1 MSDLSYKELSEAI
14 AVQSVKDAAFRK
26 ELLADPS
33 ATFEKYSG
41 QTLSGTKVF
50 VHENSPS
57 EIHFVLPPALAD
69 GELSDEDLEKVAG
82 GEFFIGVA
90 VVGAIVGGA
99 TILAGAAGTAATI
112 ANDQT
117 RARHGW

>member
-41 QTLSGTKVF
+41 QSLSGGKVF
-50 VHENSPS
+50 VHENSAN
-57 EIHFVLPPALAD
+57 ELHFVLPPALGD

-82 GEFFIGVA
+82 GEFFIGMGVITA
-90 VVGAIVGGA
+90 VGIAV
-99 TILAGAAGTAATI
+99 GAAGTAATI